1 MHKNN
6 VPMNSKYLQEANQE
20 VRSVMCAQITNFSG
34 CPIRTQ
40 LWLAGADHKKLLK
53 LYNNFFSD
61 QTCL

>member
-6 VPMNSKYLQEANQE
+6 VPMNS
-20 VRSVMCAQITNFSG
+20 
-34 CPIRTQ
+34 
-40 LWLAGADHKKLLK
+40 GADHNKLLK